1 MTEEPQ
7 AEQHGAVAQIQ
18 RHQFTTFLV
27 GSVLIAL
34 FLVYIALNLYISS
47 GTIQLDL
54 SRPGFDQA
62 REEAVKENQVFEGF
76 SADGKINAE
85 SLEEFD
91 TLYTQELSDATAI
104 DAYAGTP
111 LTNEAL
117 QIPNE

>member
-1 MTEEPQ
+1 MTEETH
-7 AEQHGAVAQIQ
+7 AEEHGAVAQLKK
-18 RHQFTTFLV
+18 HQFTTFLV
-27 GSVLIAL
+27 GSILIAF
-34 FLVYIALNLYISS
+34 FLVYIALSLYISS

-54 SRPGFDQA
+54 SRPGFDKA

-76 SADGKINAE
+76 SADGKIDAAA
-85 SLEEFD
+85 LEEFKD
-91 TLYTQELSDATAI
+91 LYSQELSDATAI